1 MFKNLSLSDVFKS
14 KRFQGI
20 VMAMVGSGLKAA
32 FPEALWVGIVLQWL
46 GGLWTT
52 VGVVDA
58 SAKA

>member
-20 VMAMVGSGLKAA
+20 VLAAVGAGLKAA
-32 FPEALWVGIVLQWL
+32 FPEAAWVGIVTQWL